1 MRKIESY
8 FIASP
13 AATSRLPSTDIH
25 AILPRRATS
34 MTAPGISP
42 SSMCFCVTSSSRFSC
57 VEERPTSSGFD
68 AIGRMPSSACAA
80 DAANNSATTL
90 MDFFMAPSSREDLRQ
105 LRTARGLPPEGPG
118 PSSTDVSE
126 IEILDHAPVALGI
139 AHDESPA
146 ARHGLGRHPEEAA
159 HAQTG
164 SFRINPWKMCNVPGA
179 FLVVACADKA
189 REAGCDLP
197 LRVGGG
203 ARRSRWTRNHFS
215 TSPCFDASAHAS

>member
-1 MRKIESY
+1 
-8 FIASP
+8 
-13 AATSRLPSTDIH
+13 
-25 AILPRRATS
+25 
-34 MTAPGISP
+34 
-42 SSMCFCVTSSSRFSC
+42 
-57 VEERPTSSGFD
+57 
-68 AIGRMPSSACAA
+68 
-80 DAANNSATTL
+80 

-105 LRTARGLPPEGPG
+105 LRAARGLPPEGPG
-118 PSSTDVSE
+118 PSSTNVSE

-139 AHDESPA
+139 AHNESPT
-146 ARHGLGRHPEEAA
+146 ARRGLGRHPEEAA

-203 ARRSRWTRNHFS
+203 ARGVAVDEEPFLNQPLFRCLRPRS
-215 TSPCFDASAHAS
+215 